1 MKRFYRSSTPL
12 RHFGHFGH
20 FVISAISDLVSLVDY
35 AELAPLPALAPL
47 VRCVWTLRGEHG
59 GPAPAEANPAYPDGS
74 PELIFNFGAP
84 FEQVLP
90 DGRGVLQP
98 MAFLVGQISRPMV
111 VRPTGVIDLVAV
123 RFEGHGASVLHRPM
137 RALTD
142 QWRSIENL
150 GDRQLADALTRA
162 HTEARALPST
172 DARIEHLS
180 AALAGF
186 SQAAT
191 PPDSIV
197 GEAVGAIRQSHGMVR
212 LDELAGRLGVT
223 TRSLQRYF
231 GEQVGITPKLLAR
244 IVRFQRVFAA
254 VQHEPSALSQ
264 VALACGYY
272 DQSHLVRDFQDFA
285 GDAPTR
291 ALTEMPEFTA
301 FFTALRAST

>member
-1 MKRFYRSSTPL
+1 M
-12 RHFGHFGH
+12 
-20 FVISAISDLVSLVDY
+20 DY
-35 AELAPLPALAPL
+35 AELDPSPALAPL
-47 VRCVWTLRGEHG
+47 VRCVWTLRGEASG
-59 GPAPAEANPAYPDGS
+59 SEPGAASPAYPDGS

-111 VRPTGVIDLVAV
+111 VRPTGAIDLVAV

-137 RALTD
+137 RTLTD
-142 QWRSIENL
+142 QWRSLENL
-150 GDRQLADALTRA
+150 LDRRQADVLMRA
-162 HTEARALPST
+162 HNEARALPST

-180 AALAGF
+180 TALAGL
-186 SQAAT
+186 SQTTT
-191 PPDSIV
+191 PPDPIV
-197 GEAVGAIRQSHGMVR
+197 GEAVRSIRQSHGMVR
-212 LDELAGRLGVT
+212 LDELADRLGVT

-254 VQHEPSALSQ
+254 VQYEPSALSQ